1 MIELKWGNALN
12 DGTDI
17 VLQLSQKFFLFK
29 VKFASTSL
37 QDFLSV
43 YLESIFLFIIAKC

>member
-1 MIELKWGNALN
+1 MIKLKWGNALN

-29 VKFASTSL
+29 VKFASTFKIS
-37 QDFLSV
+37 SV